1 MSEPAIAWVP
11 GRDGAR
17 LRVRYL
23 RQGRGLPVIL
33 VHGVGMA
40 LEAWEPQ
47 VAVLAA
53 NHEVIALDMPG
64 HGGSSLPPADARLSD
79 YSAQVVGLMDALGL
93 SQAVVIGHSMGALVA
108 LDVALAHPGRVCGV
122 VALNAVYCRSPEQR
136 AAVEARAAALAEQGA
151 GASHAAA
158 VDRWFG
164 TPVPPALAD
173 HAATVLRLLEACDPV
188 GYARTYRLF
197 ATSDEAHRANLPS
210 LAVPALFMTADG
222 DPNSTPAMSQ
232 AMAAAV
238 PLGRCEVLAGERHM
252 MNLTAPTAVNAA
264 LLRFLDGLPAAPAAR
279 AARA

>member
-17 LRVRYL
+17 LRTRYL
-23 RQGRGLPVIL
+23 RQGRGRPVIL
-33 VHGVGMA
+33 IHGVGMA

-47 VAVLAA
+47 LAA
-53 NHEVIALDMPG
+53 LAADHEVIALDMLG

-79 YSAQVVGLMDALGL
+79 YSGQMVGLMDALDL
-93 SQAVVIGHSMGALVA
+93 PEAVVIGHSMGALVA
-108 LDVALAHPGRVCGV
+108 LDVALAHPRRACGV

-136 AAVEARAAALAEQGA
+136 AAVEARAASLAQEGA

-164 TPVPPALAD
+164 TPVPPALAG
-173 HAATVLRLLEACDPV
+173 HAATVRRLLQACDPV

-197 ATSDEAHRANLPS
+197 ATSDEAHRASLPG
-210 LAVPALFMTADG
+210 LAAPALFMTGDG

-232 AMAAAV
+232 AMAAAA
-238 PLGRCEVLAGERHM
+238 PRGLCEVLAGERHM
-252 MNLTAPTAVNAA
+252 MNLTAAAAVNAA
-264 LLRFLDGLPAAPAAR
+264 LARFLASLSAPATPVVHA
-279 AARA
+279 